1 MKWIECDNYEKLPI
15 GEWLVKVEDDRHGY
29 HVANVAKNSS
39 DQKLIIVGNHFDFD
53 MQDLIAY
60 SEFDRFEPPTK

>member
-1 MKWIECDNYEKLPI
+1 MKWIELDDYKKLPV
-15 GEWLVKVEDDRHGY
+15 GDWVVKVDDSRHKY
-29 HVANVAKNSS
+29 HIANVTKNSGG
-39 DQKLIIVGNHFDFD
+39 QKLIIVGNHFDFD